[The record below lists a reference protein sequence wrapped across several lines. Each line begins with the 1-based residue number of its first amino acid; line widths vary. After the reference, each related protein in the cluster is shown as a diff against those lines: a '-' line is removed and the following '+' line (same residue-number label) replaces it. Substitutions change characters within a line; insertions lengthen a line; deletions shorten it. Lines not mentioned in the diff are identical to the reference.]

1 MIEFIKRKKTLLI
14 LSLAYS
20 LLLFSDIGLVR
31 KGFEPIFS
39 PIITVSNT
47 TKFRIGFL
55 YYFSEEISI
64 SPTQPLSHSP
74 EVRVGIWFAR
84 GIRLYTNTYDE

>member
-1 MIEFIKRKKTLLI
+1 MFEFIKRKKKLFI

-20 LLLFSDIGLVR
+20 LLLFSDIGMVR
-31 KGFEPIFS
+31 KGCEPIFS

-74 EVRVGIWFAR
+74 EVRIGVWFSR
-84 GIRLYTNTYDE
+84 GIKLYSNAYDE

>member
-1 MIEFIKRKKTLLI
+1 MFEFIKRKKKLLI
-14 LSLAYS
+14 LSLAYL
-20 LLLFSDIGLVR
+20 LLLFSDIGMVS
-31 KGFEPIFS
+31 KGCEPIFS

-55 YYFSEEISI
+55 YYFTEETSI

-74 EVRVGIWFAR
+74 QERVGIWFAR
-84 GIRLYTNTYDE
+84 GIKLYTTAYDE